1 MKNVNIHTCQS
12 HSSILMG
19 KSCAKKM
26 TSWWFQPIWK
36 ILVKFWNLPQCLGV
50 KIKNIW
56 VATTKMVH
64 MQISPLKKWDS
75 ELGNPSFS
83 GVATTQL
90 RLGEVPQEFF
100 LRCKVY
106 FGPRQGPS
114 QQTLQRDLEPK
125 TSRVSQWWK
134 PAWSHEMLMFSRK
147 KLNPNDLNFI
157 WIWIAILGAL
167 PKHILIGFLSSKWIH
182 HGLSMPNI

>member
-1 MKNVNIHTCQS
+1 
-12 HSSILMG
+12 MG

-26 TSWWFQPIWK
+26 AGRWFQPIWK
-36 ILVKFWNLPQCLGV
+36 ILVKFWNLPQCSGV

-64 MQISPLKKWDS
+64 LKISPLKKWDS
-75 ELGNPSFS
+75 EFGFPII
-83 GVATTQL
+83 
-90 RLGEVPQEFF
+90 
-100 LRCKVY
+100 LRCCHHPAAPRRGTAGVFSPVQSLLRTTARAVAANASK
-106 FGPRQGPS
+106 GPGAQKKTRFP
-114 QQTLQRDLEPK
+114 TMEAHMELQDVDVFK
-125 TSRVSQWWK
+125 
-134 PAWSHEMLMFSRK
+134 K